1 MGMMLMRKLTAIL
14 AACFLPAVTFGQVAA
29 ARGPKTAEAAV
40 KPAESTSVVGI
51 KYTNSNHMDPF
62 LNPVLLKKESAQ
74 KNRFE
79 EEEVSRGS
87 APPGIAGMF
96 LNQVQLLGISTSA
109 EKRTAVFRGS
119 DKRAYFLQE
128 GDKVFD
134 GFVKKIGTDDVL
146 MIRETQYKS
155 GKTVTQEVT
164 KRLRTP

>member
-1 MGMMLMRKLTAIL
+1 MAMMLMRKLTAIL
-14 AACFLPAVTFGQVAA
+14 AACFLPAVSFAQVAA
-29 ARGPKTAEAAV
+29 AEAAV
-40 KPAESTSVVGI
+40 KPAESIPVSGI
-51 KYTNSNHMDPF
+51 KYTNSNHRDPF
-62 LNPVLLKKESAQ
+62 LNPILLRKESDQ
-74 KNRFE
+74 KNRFD
-79 EEEVSRGS
+79 EEEVGRGS

-96 LNQVQLLGISTSA
+96 MNQVQLLGISTSP

-134 GFVKKIGTDDVL
+134 GYVKKIGTDDVL

-155 GKTVTQEVT
+155 GKTATQEVT

>member
-1 MGMMLMRKLTAIL
+1 MAIMLMRKLTAIL
-14 AACFLPAVTFGQVAA
+14 AACFLPAVSFAQVGAA
-29 ARGPKTAEAAV
+29 GGPRAAEVTV
-40 KPAESTSVVGI
+40 KPAESNPVSGI
-51 KYTNSNHMDPF
+51 KYTNSNRRDPF
-62 LNPVLLKKESAQ
+62 LNPILLKKENDQ

-79 EEEVSRGS
+79 EEEVGRGS

-96 LNQVQLLGISTSA
+96 MNQVQLLGISTST

-128 GDKVFD
+128 GDKVYD

-155 GKTVTQEVT
+155 GKTLTQEVT